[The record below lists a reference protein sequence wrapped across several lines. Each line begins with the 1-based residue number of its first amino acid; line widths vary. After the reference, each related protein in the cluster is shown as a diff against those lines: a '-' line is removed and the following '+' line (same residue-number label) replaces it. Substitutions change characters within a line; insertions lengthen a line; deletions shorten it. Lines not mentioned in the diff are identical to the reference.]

1 MKRVFIFLMIL
12 FCISNVSATYEPDK
26 VHSVLKGG
34 DVIYF
39 DSTNLDW
46 DKVFIHIWEKDGTVY
61 KDWAVNDEMTKV
73 TDNIYMF
80 TVPDDI
86 EEKYNMIIFHNEYG
100 GNNNQTIDLGFI
112 EEKYG
117 YITTGYYDEKRVGY
131 WYLYDKS
138 DLLEK
143 LNDLKKYQ
151 EDKNYYTV
159 TSYSNLDQLIGDIE
173 SNLEGEISL
182 QEDSSHPGR
191 FYIQVDYTF
200 ADADD
205 IVNGLEVNTS
215 LLSDLIN
222 EEEAKYVDYEKVYT
236 KNSLDILKQVI
247 NEKKEVLNSNSIAV
261 NDIKTGINDINNAKD
276 GLINQ
281 ANKTELKKQLDEILV
296 LDKGIYSEESFKV
309 VEDLFDEANNILSDT
324 NKNQDEVDKM
334 VEKLKSARDNLKI
347 KEVKEESKE
356 ETIENNIANVPKTLD
371 NIMKIFAILGG
382 CIVLLVVVIVLLKKI
397 KK

>member
-1 MKRVFIFLMIL
+1 MKRLFILFMIL

-39 DSTNLDW
+39 DATNLDW
-46 DKVFIHIWEKDGTVY
+46 HKVFIHIWEKDGAVY

-117 YITTGYYDEKRVGY
+117 YVTTGYYDEKRVGY

-143 LNDLKKYQ
+143 LNDLKEYQ

-159 TSYSNLDQLIGDIE
+159 VSYSNLDQLISDIE
-173 SNLEGEISL
+173 AALDGEINL
-182 QEDSSHPGR
+182 QEDSSNPGR
-191 FYIQVDYTF
+191 FYIQVDYIF
-200 ADADD
+200 ADAYD
-205 IVNGLEVNTS
+205 IVDNLEVDTS
-215 LLSDLIN
+215 LLSSLIN
-222 EEEAKYVDYEKVYT
+222 DVETKYGDYEKVYT
-236 KNSLDILKQVI
+236 KNSLDILKQII
-247 NEKKEVLNSNSIAV
+247 NEKNDILNSNSISV
-261 NDIKTGINDINNAKD
+261 NDIKNGINDINNAKD

-281 ANKTELKKQLDEILV
+281 ANKTELKKQIDEILV
-296 LDKGIYSEESFKV
+296 LDKDLYSEESFKA
-309 VEDLFDEANNILSDT
+309 VEYLLDEANNILSDT
-324 NKNQDEVDKM
+324 NKNQDEVDEM

-347 KEVKEESKE
+347 KELKEENK
-356 ETIENNIANVPKTLD
+356 ENNIADVPKTND
-371 NIMKIFAILGG
+371 DIMKIFVILGG
-382 CIVLLVVVIVLLKKI
+382 CTALLVGLILLLKKM